1 MTITVAGHFG
11 EWLQGRLGPDGP
23 LVLVTLA
30 CPALAVRTDPAA
42 PPLLDAGALDRFAA
56 ALGRPLARTGL
67 SADMPPG
74 GGAGASTAGLL
85 ALARAS
91 GAPDDP
97 DALARACLAAEGA
110 TDPLMHPHP
119 DRLLW
124 APRQARALRRL
135 SPVPPMEIA
144 GGFWGPPQRTDPADT
159 AFPDIADLVAAWEG
173 PGPAAD
179 RAALA
184 TESAARTDALR
195 GPAGDP
201 TPDLARETGALGR
214 VRAHTGSARGLVFAP
229 GTLPRDMRARLAE
242 AGLAGAITFRTGEW
256 P

>member
-1 MTITVAGHFG
+1 MTVTVAGHFG

-23 LVLVTLA
+23 LALVTLA
-30 CPALAVRTDPAA
+30 CPVLAVRIDPAA
-42 PPLLDAGALDRFAA
+42 PPLLDAGVLHRFAA
-56 ALGRPLARTGL
+56 ALARPLPPVGL
-67 SADMPPG
+67 LADMPPG

-85 ALARAS
+85 ALARAA

-110 TDPLMHPHP
+110 TDPLMHPQP

-124 APRQARALRRL
+124 APRQARPLRRL
-135 SPVPPMEIA
+135 PAVPPMEVA

-159 AFPDIADLVAAWEG
+159 AFPDIADLAAAWEG
-173 PGPAAD
+173 AATAAE

-184 TESAARTDALR
+184 TESAARTDAAR
-195 GPAGDP
+195 GPSGDP
-201 TPDLARETGALGR
+201 TPALAAETGALGR

-229 GTLPRDMRARLAE
+229 GTLPRHIRARLAE
-242 AGLAGAITFRTGEW
+242 AGLDGALTFRTGAW